1 MAKKYSKDAS
11 AQKGGDLGVFPRG
24 MMVKPFSDALAKLKP
39 GEISPLVETQFGY
52 HIIQRNT
59 WTRAKPEVLVQA
71 SGRSRQVAEST
82 YIAQM
87 QANAKITL
95 AKDAATSVKEIAKDP
110 LAKRGDTHVIAT
122 YNGGTLTA
130 GPPAPPMAPPPPT
143 RPPIQPVPRPR
154 PPH

>member
-1 MAKKYSKDAS
+1 MAKEYSKDAW

-59 WTRAKPEVLVQA
+59 WTRAKPEFLVQA
-71 SGRSRQVAEST
+71 RGRSRQPAQSN
-82 YIAQM
+82 YIAHM

-95 AKDAATSVKEIAKDP
+95 AKDAATSVKAIANDP
-110 LAKRGDTHVIAT
+110 LAKRAETHVIAT
-122 YNGGTLTA
+122 DKA
-130 GPPAPPMAPPPPT
+130 C
-143 RPPIQPVPRPR
+143 
-154 PPH
+154 